1 MKVAVGT
8 VHGEDINGWY
18 FHSILGLQA
27 WTRTH
32 TDTSSP
38 SFVDI
43 DDYVMVRSGPALALG
58 RGRLVNAFLEQTDAD
73 ALLMID
79 ADMGFEAQTIV
90 AMVTAFSEMRDAHDS
105 VGILGGLAFI
115 SNDPRAHAPQ
125 PNLWI
130 ENPRIPG
137 NIVKL
142 PEYAPDTLY
151 EVAAT
156 GGACVIIGRD
166 VLEKVTA
173 EGNPFHHINLVN
185 YPMLARNLVSMDDP
199 AAIETMIRAH
209 VEVSDQ
215 LGEDL
220 SFCYRVRQAGFRVFV
235 HTGFRFDHA
244 KAILVGEPE
253 YQAAQAAAIQAARE
267 AVPEAREA
275 EEATKQ

>member
-18 FHSILGLQA
+18 YHSILGLQA
-27 WTRTH
+27 WLRTH
-32 TDTSSP
+32 RDPADP
-38 SFVDI
+38 SFLDM
-43 DDYVMVRSGPALALG
+43 DDFVMVRSGPALAMG
-58 RGRLVNAFLEQTDAD
+58 RGRLIGAFLESTDAD

-79 ADMGFEAQTIV
+79 ADMSFAPETIV
-90 AMVTAFSEMRDAHDS
+90 AMVNAFTEMREKYPN

-115 SNDPRAHAPQ
+115 SNDPRAVNPA

-130 ENPRIPG
+130 DNPRLRH

-156 GGACVIIGRD
+156 GAACVIIAREAI
-166 VLEKVTA
+166 EKVSA

-185 YPMLARNLVSMDDP
+185 YPMLARNLSTMDDVD
-199 AAIETMIRAH
+199 AIEEMVKAH
-209 VEVSDQ
+209 VEVADQ

-220 SFCYRVRQAGFRVFV
+220 SFCYRVRQAGFRIFV
-235 HTGFRFDHA
+235 HTGLRFDHA

-253 YQAAQAAAIQAARE
+253 YQAAQAAALTAQ
-267 AVPEAREA
+267 
-275 EEATKQ
+275 EATTP